1 MNRGLF
7 FYLMPVC
14 LIIAS
19 LLQSTT
25 TNRLQVRGV
34 KPDLVLLLVLIGTL
48 LYGSRSGVFW
58 AFVGGIGVDLFSG
71 GPLGSSS
78 LALMAAT
85 LVVGVGHRT
94 LSRYNLLVP
103 LGAVIAGT
111 LVYGMS
117 YLGILVVL
125 EALTN
130 WLAGQG
136 ATLDIVRPDL
146 PLPLWPALYWP
157 TVQDVV
163 LPALF
168 YNTVLMLLL
177 TPLLNRVPESQDV
190 AAGR

>member
-7 FYLMPVC
+7 YYLMPI
-14 LIIAS
+14 LLLFAS

-25 TNRLQVRGV
+25 TNRIQVRGV
-34 KPDLVLLLVLIGTL
+34 KPDLVLLLVLVGTL
-48 LYGSRSGVFW
+48 IYGSRSGLLW
-58 AFVGGIGVDLFSG
+58 AFIGGIGLDLFSG

-78 LALMAAT
+78 LALIAAT
-85 LVVGVGHRT
+85 LIVGSGHRT
-94 LSRYNLLVP
+94 LSRYHLLVP

-125 EALTN
+125 EELTN
-130 WLAGQG
+130 WLALQG
-136 ATLDIVRPDL
+136 AQLEIVQPDL

-157 TVQDVV
+157 TVQTVV

-168 YNTVLMLLL
+168 YNTALMLLA

-190 AAGR
+190 G